1 MKNIKDTYK
10 IQSEI
15 DSIEYLIQVRKY
27 ENGLFDVG
35 YLFKDG
41 RFEVKH
47 PDLTAED
54 VINSLS
60 NYCHSLYFKLNKISE
75 NHI

>member
-15 DSIEYLIQVRKY
+15 DAIEYLIQVRKY
-27 ENGLFDVG
+27 ENGFFDVG

-47 PDLTAED
+47 PD
-54 VINSLS
+54 
-60 NYCHSLYFKLNKISE
+60 F
-75 NHI
+75 